1 MLIVSVPGKT
11 ILPRRVEATTR
22 EGATILHL
30 RAVGELVS
38 SLILLCAESASTDV
52 ASVRLCVPL
61 YVHAIRGM
69 SVELAN
75 RENKRRRRH
84 T

>member
-1 MLIVSVPGKT
+1 MVIVSVPGKT
-11 ILPRRVEATTR
+11 ILSRRVEATTR

-30 RAVGELVS
+30 RTVRELVS
-38 SLILLCAESASTDV
+38 SLILLCAETPSTDV
-52 ASVRLCVPL
+52 ASVRLCVAL
-61 YVHAIRGM
+61 DVHAIETV

-75 RENKRRRRH
+75 TENKRRRWH